1 MSLFQKLTGLFTT
14 QKTPS
19 GTVIPKNACYF
30 CKKKSRDMRTY
41 RNETNQKIKVCR
53 LCVELRSGG
62 GLGETTDRFS
72 LRRIPSSSK
81 KIRSTES

>member
-30 CKKKSRDMRTY
+30 CKKKSREMRMY
-41 RNETNQKIKVCR
+41 RNEANQTIKVCR
-53 LCVELRSGG
+53 LCVEYA
-62 GLGETTDRFS
+62 E
-72 LRRIPSSSK
+72 RRGFG
-81 KIRSTES
+81 RD